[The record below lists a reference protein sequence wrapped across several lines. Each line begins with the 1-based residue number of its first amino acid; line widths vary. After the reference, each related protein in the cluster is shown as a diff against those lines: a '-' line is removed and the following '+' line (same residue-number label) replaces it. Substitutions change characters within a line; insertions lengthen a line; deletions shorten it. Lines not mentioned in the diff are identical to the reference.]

1 MATPRQASSDGMGDA
16 AATLEA
22 WRARG
27 DHRLDPVRFRFIEA
41 LARRSAHHEGEA
53 RRILDARLAALLA
66 AYADDL
72 AQARRVE
79 GDAGGAR
86 QEAPPRSALAELVD
100 HIARHAPA
108 PEDGALPGDAVP
120 GLSAAPELKTLR
132 YFRSTWTRLS
142 TDRRLAQSLAKVPEQ
157 AGPLNTEQLV
167 HRMLTLMRE
176 QSPGYLDRFMGYVDT
191 LSWLQAQQ
199 VGGVPMP
206 AKAPARAA
214 AAPAKAPRAG
224 GPRKTSRNKFR

>member
-1 MATPRQASSDGMGDA
+1 MATPRQAGSEAMGEGA
-16 AATLEA
+16 AMLDA

-27 DHRLDPVRFRFIEA
+27 DHRFDPVRFRFMEA
-41 LARRSAHHEGEA
+41 LARRSEPHEGET
-53 RRILDARLAALLA
+53 RRILDERLAKLLA
-66 AYADDL
+66 AYEEDL
-72 AQARRVE
+72 AQARRAE
-79 GDAGGAR
+79 GETGRAEQDA
-86 QEAPPRSALAELVD
+86 PRSALAELVD

-108 PEDGALPGDAVP
+108 HEDGPPPGDGVP

-132 YFRSTWTRLS
+132 YFKSTWTRLS

-191 LSWLQAQQ
+191 LSWLQTQQ
-199 VGGVPMP
+199 VGGLPVSV
-206 AKAPARAA
+206 KASARAA
-214 AAPAKAPRAG
+214 AAPTKAARAE
-224 GPRKTSRNKFR
+224 GPKKTSRGRPR

>member
-1 MATPRQASSDGMGDA
+1 MGDA
-16 AATLEA
+16 AATIDA

-27 DHRLDPVRFRFIEA
+27 DHRFDPVRFRFIEA
-41 LARRSAHHEGEA
+41 LARRAAHHEGAA
-53 RRILDARLAALLA
+53 RRVLDARLAALLA

-72 AQARRVE
+72 ARAGRME
-79 GDAGGAR
+79 GDTGRAR
-86 QEAPPRSALAELVD
+86 QQAPRSALAELVD
-100 HIARHAPA
+100 HIARHAP
-108 PEDGALPGDAVP
+108 PHDDGLLPADGVP
-120 GLSAAPELKTLR
+120 GLPAAPELKTLR
-132 YFRSTWTRLS
+132 YFKSTWTRLS

-199 VGGVPMP
+199 VGGVPLP
-206 AKAPARAA
+206 AKSAARPP
-214 AAPAKAPRAG
+214 AAPAKAPRAEG
-224 GPRKTSRNKFR
+224 ARKSARGKSR